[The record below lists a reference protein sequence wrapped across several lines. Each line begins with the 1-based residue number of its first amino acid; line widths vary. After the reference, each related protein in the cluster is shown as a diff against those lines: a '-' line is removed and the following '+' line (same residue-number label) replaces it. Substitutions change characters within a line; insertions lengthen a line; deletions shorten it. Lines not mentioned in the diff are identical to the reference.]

1 MGGVR
6 PARLCEPQRLGPVLH
21 PNSVEFGPRAPGVG
35 RRPSAQARRPLRSQ
49 EHSPFTVLR
58 NSSSARPPRAA
69 KASPSPRTAIP
80 QGIALLALSSS
91 GRSLRGPQQRQL
103 RASAAGGFGP
113 RDPKGSQ
120 KLGPIHRP
128 KFAPV
133 LRPVSASLRLRYR
146 SAAFAVARGN
156 SCRIGSP
163 PTGRIC
169 HLKRAGDGI
178 FVSGSNFFRAP
189 ARFILFRLTAE
200 IVESLL

>member
-80 QGIALLALSSS
+80 HGIALLALS
-91 GRSLRGPQQRQL
+91 
-103 RASAAGGFGP
+103 
-113 RDPKGSQ
+113 PKPSQ
-120 KLGPIHRP
+120 KQSP
-128 KFAPV
+128 KHAPV
-133 LRPVSASLRLRYR
+133 FRPVSASLRLRCR
-146 SAAFAVARGN
+146 SATFSVARWDFI
-156 SCRIGSP
+156 SILL
-163 PTGRIC
+163 TA
-169 HLKRAGDGI
+169 KRVKSLFTRADDGV
-178 FVSGSNFFRAP
+178 FVSGQVFSRAVLCP
-189 ARFILFRLTAE
+189 RALRDSSIFGSRRN
-200 IVESLL
+200 S